1 MNKIHPTALIYP
13 NVQID
18 DDVEIG
24 PYCIIGASPEHTKFY
39 NSVNM
44 GVIIKKGTIITGHV
58 TIDSGIYLPT
68 IIEENCFIMKAVH
81 IGHDGHIG
89 ANSIISAHTVMA
101 GHCKIGNYT
110 NIGINCSLHQFSLIG
125 GGSMVGMG
133 SVVTKKSIIEPFA
146 KAVGSPAHEIGTNHY
161 KLNTLLNWDIQVINE
176 QYKSAEN
183 SGMFY
188 NTKQGKLN

>member
-24 PYCIIGASPEHTKFY
+24 PYCIIGAPPEHTKFY

-89 ANSIISAHTVMA
+89 ANSIISAA